1 MKSSANLKKKHRRCL
16 DTIASQS
23 EVHLTNYTLSSC
35 FPGGAVMKNLPANA
49 GDTGDASLI
58 PGLGRSLGVGNSNP
72 FQYFCLDNPINRGT
86 WLATVHGLAWTEH
99 AAHCIQALLPDSKR
113 RGR

>member
-1 MKSSANLKKKHRRCL
+1 MKSSANFKKKKHRRCL
-16 DTIASQS
+16 DTITSQS

-58 PGLGRSLGVGNSNP
+58 PGWEDPL
-72 FQYFCLDNPINRGT
+72 
-86 WLATVHGLAWTEH
+86 E
-99 AAHCIQALLPDSKR
+99 
-113 RGR
+113 